1 MKKVLLILFITLF
14 NTSLFAEINEP
25 GSGKINYWSDFEKYY
40 KEELKKSQK
49 KKQKLIIYGSTST
62 GGWATGTSI
71 TKEINDKS
79 HKKAYKRCMKF
90 AKKYTQKDCYLF
102 AIDDE
107 VVWNFDAVVVKKTI
121 YNTDL
126 SELPIGDRALAIVL
140 EEDKKPGR
148 FFEDQPDV
156 SDDYQMHVVY
166 TLYKDSKDNEKDIN
180 GKLEE
185 MIKKADDWIYKK
197 TKKANEKSNTMNGE
211 GQRIK
216 WDRRE
221 DGKLDISF
229 VRLAVTKK
237 EMKKCPDP
245 YGSCGN
251 LYGRTI
257 VNSGFNNPKKI
268 YFNFGDFAYGE
279 WPYSGGFPIFSVF
292 AKHKGDPLKTSEWPY
307 FVLHEGLHAMG
318 GIYTCAPNYIE
329 GHNTKKTKDLMSR
342 QGDGTNHTLDPKNDD
357 YWGHNIKTCPDMQ
370 DSVYFTPTSDTP
382 FDPFEVTCL
391 TKDKWKL
398 TKHNYEKYMD
408 EEGLQ
413 SHKCFY
419 SRGDI
424 TMPWEEKLG
433 IIKANW

>member
-49 KKQKLIIYGSTST
+49 KKHTLIYVSTS
-62 GGWATGTSI
+62 GANNWAWDASQF
-71 TKEINDKS
+71 KEINT
-79 HKKAYKRCMKF
+79 KAHEKTYKRCMKW
-90 AKKYTQKDCYLF
+90 AKKYTGEDCFLF

-156 SDDYQMHVVY
+156 NDDYQMHVVY
-166 TLYKDSKDNEKDIN
+166 TLYKDSKDKEGDIN

-185 MIKKADDWIYKK
+185 LIKLADDWIYET
-197 TKKANEKSNTMNGE
+197 TKKANQKSNTMNGE

-342 QGDGTNHTLDPKNDD
+342 EGDGTNHTLDPKNDD

-424 TMPWEEKLG
+424 TMPWEKELG
-433 IIKANW
+433 IIKGNW

>member
-1 MKKVLLILFITLF
+1 MKKVLLILFIILF

-25 GSGKINYWSDFEKYY
+25 GSGIINYWSDFNKYY

-156 SDDYQMHVVY
+156 NDDYQMHVVY
-166 TLYKDSKDNEKDIN
+166 TLYKDSKDKEGDIN

-185 MIKKADDWIYKK
+185 LIKLADDWVYET
-197 TKKANEKSNTMNGE
+197 TKKANQKSNTMNGE

-229 VRLAVTKK
+229 VRLAVTK
-237 EMKKCPDP
+237 EEIKKCADP
-245 YGSCGN
+245 Y
-251 LYGRTI
+251 
-257 VNSGFNNPKKI
+257 
-268 YFNFGDFAYGE
+268 
-279 WPYSGGFPIFSVF
+279 
-292 AKHKGDPLKTSEWPY
+292 
-307 FVLHEGLHAMG
+307 
-318 GIYTCAPNYIE
+318 
-329 GHNTKKTKDLMSR
+329 
-342 QGDGTNHTLDPKNDD
+342 
-357 YWGHNIKTCPDMQ
+357 
-370 DSVYFTPTSDTP
+370 
-382 FDPFEVTCL
+382 
-391 TKDKWKL
+391 
-398 TKHNYEKYMD
+398 
-408 EEGLQ
+408 
-413 SHKCFY
+413 
-419 SRGDI
+419 
-424 TMPWEEKLG
+424 
-433 IIKANW
+433 